1 MVALNAI
8 AHIIT
13 QMKIEF
19 KNIGLPNLMI
29 ISSLMPF
36 GLFHSGRIGLDLN
49 NLIPPVEFLEKLYLL
64 YNLVLFGPVII
75 VLGIIKLFNA
85 NRKLLNIV
93 VGIGLI
99 LIAMVWGYGMRSF
112 DGNI

>member
-1 MVALNAI
+1 
-8 AHIIT
+8 
-13 QMKIEF
+13 MKIEF
-19 KNIGLPNLMI
+19 KNIGLLNLI
-29 ISSLMPF
+29 IVLSLIPF

-49 NLIPPVEFLEKLYLL
+49 NLIPPVEFLEKLYLF
-64 YNLVLFGPVII
+64 YNLALFGPVII

-99 LIAMVWGYGMRSF
+99 LVAMMWGYGMRSF
-112 DGNI
+112 GGYI